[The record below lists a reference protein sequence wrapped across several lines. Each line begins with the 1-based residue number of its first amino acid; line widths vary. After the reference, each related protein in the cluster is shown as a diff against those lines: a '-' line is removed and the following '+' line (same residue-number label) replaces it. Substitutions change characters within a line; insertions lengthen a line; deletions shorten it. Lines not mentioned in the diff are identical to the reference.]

1 MFDPENLS
9 ISGARAFI
17 SLEHP
22 NEMKLYEEKREA
34 AKRVDSAADYLGG
47 TFWNYVYDKDRY
59 VLDLAKHA
67 TTSQHHSAAL
77 KIT

>member
-1 MFDPENLS
+1 MKLFVPENLS

-59 VLDLAKHA
+59 LIWQNMTLA
-67 TTSQHHSAAL
+67 S
-77 KIT
+77 ITRLQP